1 MSLFAFDPSYPIL
14 FVLNVKISQRDYIIY
29 IIFVYIREEQV
40 YKHERNVNSIIII
53 IFNKF
58 KIEFISTNN
67 FILTIL

>member
-29 IIFVYIREEQV
+29 TIFVYIREEQV

-53 IFNKF
+53 FNKF
-58 KIEFISTNN
+58 KIELISTNN

>member
-29 IIFVYIREEQV
+29 TIFVYIREEQV

>member
-14 FVLNVKISQRDYIIY
+14 FVLNVKISWCDYIIY
-29 IIFVYIREEQV
+29 TIFVYIREEQV

-53 IFNKF
+53 FNKF

>member
-14 FVLNVKISQRDYIIY
+14 FVLNVKISRCDYIIY
-29 IIFVYIREEQV
+29 TIFVYIREEQV
-40 YKHERNVNSIIII
+40 YKHERNVNSIITI